1 MAKTTVTTK
10 KVTMRVESLLR
21 AAAQNAEVREKLG
34 SQFRRF
40 AGKEMTKVVTNHFQ
54 EAINQAASL
63 VDSGVS
69 GAASGRDVTVKT
81 AYGAVTLGF
90 WESLTHKYRTYKKR
104 SFPGTEKLFWKRT
117 GNTGKYLLNLA
128 IAVKSAH
135 MSNIKTEAAAGGKSK
150 VSVRIMSTITAPS
163 TGDPT
168 IDRMMRDSFVQ
179 GSPTF
184 LPGASKGQ
192 KILTPAGIVAVNEA
206 TRPLM
211 SQLAATL
218 GIRAMQAIRNI
229 KQ

>member
-1 MAKTTVTTK
+1 MARTTVTTK
-10 KVTMRVESLLR
+10 KVTFRVESLLK
-21 AAAQNAEVREKLG
+21 AAAQNVEVRDKLG
-34 SQFRRF
+34 QQYRRF
-40 AGKEMTKVVTNHFQ
+40 AGREMTKVVTLHFQ

-63 VDSGVS
+63 MDSGVS
-69 GAASGRDVTVKT
+69 GADTGSDVTVKT
-81 AYGAVTLGF
+81 AYGDVALEF
-90 WESLTHKYRTYKKR
+90 WRALTPRYRTHKKLKY
-104 SFPGTEKLFWKRT
+104 PDTENLFWKRT

-168 IDRMMRDSFVQ
+168 IDDMMRDSFVQ

-184 LPGASKGQ
+184 RPGASKGQ
-192 KILTPAGIVAVNEA
+192 KNLTPAGIVAVNEA

-211 SQLAATL
+211 SQLAAAL